1 MYRIHE
7 IKLKIDEDV
16 NRIPAKVAEKLK
28 LKSSDIK
35 KWKIARESVDARDK
49 GNIRLVY
56 SVDFEC

>member
-35 KWKIARESVDARDK
+35 KWKIAK
-49 GNIRLVY
+49 
-56 SVDFEC
+56 F